1 MKKIQSIL
9 IVAFLFITVSCKKD
23 PKPEVSVEAMTLTD
37 ISYGGD
43 SRQKMDV
50 YLPANRSSSTPVVVL
65 IHGGGFVAG
74 DKNEFSQQSQSLS
87 AQGFVVLN
95 INYRLVDIDGVL
107 SNPMVHKPSAV
118 KIADQLSDVQA
129 AVDFAA
135 SKSAEWNM
143 STDKW
148 AVTGHSAGGTLA
160 LLYAYGDKNTNK
172 RVKVA
177 SNWAGA
183 TTFGFSDESEFQLLD
198 PKLVEVLYRAVGAE
212 GKNANKLAYMAVS
225 PFWLAFQG
233 KAIATINI
241 RPENNS
247 VSDLPD
253 GSKQLYQQFTDV
265 LNSKGVPNKWV
276 EVAGADHGFSKTGN
290 WALVISETS
299 AFFKSRL

>member
-1 MKKIQSIL
+1 M
-9 IVAFLFITVSCKKD
+9 
-23 PKPEVSVEAMTLTD
+23 EYE
-37 ISYGGD
+37 
-43 SRQKMDV
+43 
-50 YLPANRSSSTPVVVL
+50 
-65 IHGGGFVAG
+65 
-74 DKNEFSQQSQSLS
+74 
-87 AQGFVVLN
+87 
-95 INYRLVDIDGVL
+95 
-107 SNPMVHKPSAV
+107 
-118 KIADQLSDVQA
+118 
-129 AVDFAA
+129 
-135 SKSAEWNM
+135 
-143 STDKW
+143 TDKW
-148 AVTGHSAGGTLA
+148 GVTGHSAGGTLA

-177 SNWAGA
+177 GNWAGA

-212 GKNANKLAYMAVS
+212 GKNTNKLAYMAVS

-247 VSDLPD
+247 ISDLPD

-276 EVAGADHGFSKTGN
+276 EVAGSDHGFSKAGN